1 MDKLNY
7 KFNTGAGV
15 LCKNGTKKWL
25 GMVKCTKYGD
35 VKYLHAYEEEF
46 ECLIQTS

>member
-7 KFNTGAGV
+7 KFNTGSED
-15 LCKNGTKKWL
+15 LCKIGTKKQL

-35 VKYLHAYEEEF
+35 VKYLHACEEEF
-46 ECLIQTS
+46 EFISPS